1 MQTTNEGYFLTRNVI
16 RVDIRKNKFLH
27 FINIHKAIIIT
38 SLIFLSLITV
48 EGILLNLF
56 IKFLL
61 II

>member
-16 RVDIRKNKFLH
+16 RVDIRKNKFLN